1 MPHVFISY
9 SRNDRKYVRRLA
21 DHLVQVA
28 GVEVW
33 FDYELVTGERWDNV
47 VRQKIDECAALIVVM
62 TPDAENSHWV
72 SEEVARARDQGKTLL
87 PLLLKG
93 SPIFGFMTVHHEDV
107 RDESVPG
114 DRFVADLRKAAA
126 LGPRWPVEPPPRRRT
141 RWLPALLVALVV
153 AAAFPLGNM
162 VWSLVASS
170 QSTDKQTSAG
180 SSTTTVPLTTTTT
193 TSTAPSSPTPAA
205 SAKKVRIYNNSTVTG
220 LVGRV
225 GDDASKAGWTVA
237 ATGNYVSGIIP
248 TTTVYFGPRADE
260 EASAK
265 ELAALLRT
273 RVAPRFDGIAN
284 EAAGLILIVT
294 NDYQGPKTNS

>member
-1 MPHVFISY
+1 MFISY
-9 SRNDRKYVRRLA
+9 SRKHRTYVRRLA

-47 VRQKIDECAALIVVM
+47 VRQKIDDCAALIVVM

-72 SEEVARARDQGKTLL
+72 AEEVARARDQGKLLL

-107 RDESVPG
+107 RDRSMPG

-126 LGPRWPVEPPPRRRT
+126 LEPRPPVEPPPRRRT
-141 RWLPALLVALVV
+141 RWLPALLLALAVT
-153 AAAFPLGNM
+153 AAFPLGNM
-162 VWSLVASS
+162 VWSLVDNP

-180 SSTTTVPLTTTTT
+180 SSTTTAPSTTTTIT
-193 TSTAPSSPTPAA
+193 TSSTATSSPTSDAA
-205 SAKKVRIYNNSTVTG
+205 KVVVRIYNNATVAG
-220 LVGRV
+220 LAGRA
-225 GDDASKAGWTVA
+225 GDDARKFGWTVA
-237 ATGNYVSGIIP
+237 ETGNYTSGIIP
-248 TTTVYFGPRADE
+248 TSTVYFGPRPEE

-265 ELAALLRT
+265 ELASLLRA
-273 RVAPRFDGIAN
+273 RAEPRFDAIRS
-284 EAAGLILIVT
+284 AAPGLILIVT
-294 NDYQGPKTNS
+294 NDYQGPTTNS